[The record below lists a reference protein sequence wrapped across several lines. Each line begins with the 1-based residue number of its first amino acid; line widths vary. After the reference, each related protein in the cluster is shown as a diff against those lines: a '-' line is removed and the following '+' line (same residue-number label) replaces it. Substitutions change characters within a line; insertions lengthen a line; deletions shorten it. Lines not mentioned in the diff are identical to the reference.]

1 MLVNKQLKKYF
12 RIIKKGEMKMKK
24 IKLLSLILGLVL
36 VLAACGNSGTAE
48 ETPAQGQVDEN
59 KDLIV
64 GVAAGPYGDLF
75 ALAVQPGLEARGYN
89 VEIREFSDYVQPN
102 LALNNGE
109 IQINLFQHLTYLNNF
124 KEEHNLDLS
133 PVAFVPTAGAG
144 IFSKTITSLDSIP
157 EGTQVAISNDITN
170 QARALRILQAAGL
183 IKLDP
188 NADTSAATPEDIS
201 ENPLNLEIV
210 PIEAPQTPRAIDSAG
225 LSVVNGNYAIGAGL
239 DLSTAIYTEQL
250 EADLKNVIAIRTE
263 DLDKQ
268 LGKDL
273 LEIVK
278 SDEYKAVLED
288 EEYIFY
294 TFQEPDYQIYD

>member
-1 MLVNKQLKKYF
+1 
-12 RIIKKGEMKMKK
+12 MKK
-24 IKLLSLILGLVL
+24 IKFITLILALTLVL
-36 VLAACGNSGTAE
+36 GACGSKPPANSTSTE
-48 ETPAQGQVDEN
+48 K
-59 KDLIV
+59 KDIIV

-75 ALAVQPGLEARGYN
+75 SLAIQPGLEARGYN
-89 VEIREFSDYVQPN
+89 VEIKEFSDYIQPN

-109 IQINLFQHLTYLNNF
+109 IQVNLFQHLVYLNNF
-124 KEEHNLDLS
+124 KADHNLELS

-144 IFSKTITSLDSIP
+144 LYSKTITSLDSIP
-157 EGTQVAISNDITN
+157 EGTQVAIANDVTN
-170 QARALRILQAAGL
+170 QARALRILQTAGL

-188 NADTSAATPEDIS
+188 NADLNVATAENII

-225 LSVVNGNYAIGAGL
+225 LAVVNGNYAIGAGL
-239 DLSTAIYTEQL
+239 DLSTAIYTEAL
-250 EADLKNVIAIRTE
+250 EKDLKNVIAIRTE
-263 DLDKQ
+263 DIDKQ

-278 SDEYKAVLED
+278 SDEYETVLKD
-288 EEYIFY
+288 NKYIFY